1 MQLPHRLVL
10 LLHAGVLEYLV
21 GAQHLAHLDLPA
33 ADGGKQLRHT
43 RLDEWLYSGKQI
55 VQQVK
60 ALQLLQSQA

>member
-1 MQLPHRLVL
+1 
-10 LLHAGVLEYLV
+10 VLEYLV